1 MNLHLDF
8 SQPARNSVQAVLAS
22 HASDVN
28 FGDGT
33 ETQVCFGREKQPGHA
48 KFRNG
53 WFRIDVP
60 LVADDAGLPS
70 SSDIWAAL
78 KQARELH
85 GAKVVLPVGGES
97 LTVRA
102 EFAVH
107 DSEAGNAV
115 LAAEVCTR
123 NACQAIA
130 KALRP
135 GANGN
140 VARSDDAAGNDSQLQ
155 DQLREFGWQCT
166 AGGNG
171 RLSVDLEVA
180 NGSFPAEISRVP
192 DGYRLSVDVLMYNC
206 QETDEACRYA
216 LGLLL
221 VRAGSAIRMAG
232 AVACTTEDEVIP
244 CFQVVVPAEPGTA
257 SWSDAL
263 GSLSVIC
270 ELFTAEAE
278 VLSQH
283 PGLARAYLTMYGA
296 REF

>member
-115 LAAEVCTR
+115 WRRRFAPAMPVRPLPKHCGRARMGMWRGRTTR
-123 NACQAIA
+123 RVTIHNYRISC
-130 KALRP
+130 
-135 GANGN
+135 AN
-140 VARSDDAAGNDSQLQ
+140 L
-155 DQLREFGWQCT
+155 
-166 AGGNG
+166 
-171 RLSVDLEVA
+171 
-180 NGSFPAEISRVP
+180 
-192 DGYRLSVDVLMYNC
+192 
-206 QETDEACRYA
+206 
-216 LGLLL
+216 
-221 VRAGSAIRMAG
+221 AGSALRAATAG
-232 AVACTTEDEVIP
+232 
-244 CFQVVVPAEPGTA
+244 
-257 SWSDAL
+257 
-263 GSLSVIC
+263 
-270 ELFTAEAE
+270 
-278 VLSQH
+278 
-283 PGLARAYLTMYGA
+283 
-296 REF
+296 